1 MSLSREDL
9 LSVLRDASRAGYLGM
24 GGSGGNTSNAQRE
37 VGGGSSGGFTILGD
51 AATKLGSIIG
61 TSGSELY
68 STFKK
73 VSDQNYTIADA
84 GKSLNNVLGE
94 FGGLGRAAGAVF
106 GDMADYGHKTVEAWR
121 DVSNFGAS
129 FGNDAIGMR
138 AGAAQTRMSFEEY
151 NEFLKKN
158 KDNLVGL
165 GGSITEGARAFNKFS
180 MEFHDTDAA
189 DKLRLM
195 GMRTEEVNEVLATNM
210 QSNRLLNLNDAK
222 TRGEV
227 MVASA
232 DLAMQ
237 MDAVAKLTGKSRK
250 EQEDAAKARAQDIQW
265 QTVDRLLLMD
275 LSKDEQTQRK
285 IALDQMRQSASAMG
299 PEVEGL
305 VKKMASGK
313 AMTKE
318 EQENL
323 AALGPAGAKLQEA
336 VEMSTQAKTKE
347 QKDAAKLAMDAAND
361 AIRAQTMSREHLQA
375 SAQIGGGF
383 ERMSKSMQ
391 AQNNAYD
398 SMFSE
403 EQEINGKKRMLQRGN
418 VEDEKL
424 ARELAEKK
432 IKAEQKGEDE
442 KGKKT
447 PGSGTTE
454 AMVLLENR
462 SRDAGAAI
470 NRNLVAPLND
480 KLGDALRGK
489 INEGKIPFLQRNQT
503 QTDRNGNPT
512 GPSARQRADAELQG
526 IVNSFD
532 VNRPDPN
539 NPNTNPR
546 QRDRP
551 NVLPR
556 QGDRSSTESS
566 PFGMVDLFKA
576 TTLQVDKMVGPGF
589 AKGTM
594 GVSGNLFENFGSGT
608 LATLHGREAVI
619 TEEQMQNLIKGAS
632 TGLSAAAESAGT
644 VMGSGGGLSDV
655 ALKLD
660 QLNSNILRL
669 IDISHTTAENS
680 GKQIKATKGL
690 GGDLFA

>member
-9 LSVLRDASRAGYLGM
+9 LDVLRTASGRGWLGG
-24 GGSGGNTSNAQRE
+24 GGSGPSSGTSTS
-37 VGGGSSGGFTILGD
+37 GSGTGSAGGGFTILGD
-51 AATKLGSIIG
+51 AATKLSSIIG
-61 TSGSELY
+61 TTGGELY

-158 KDNLVGL
+158 KDNLVGF
-165 GGSITEGARAFNKFS
+165 GGSITEGARSFNKFS
-180 MEFHDTDAA
+180 MEFFDTDAA

-195 GMRTEEVNEVLATNM
+195 GMRTEEVNEVLAINM

-227 MVASA
+227 MLASA
-232 DLAMQ
+232 DLATQ

-250 EQEDAAKARAQDIQW
+250 EQEDAMKARAQDIQW

-285 IALDQMRQSASAMG
+285 LALDQMRQSASVMG

-347 QKDAAKLAMDAAND
+347 QKDAAKLAMDAAQD
-361 AIRAQTMSREHLQA
+361 AIRAQTMSKEFLQQ
-375 SAQIGGGF
+375 SAQVGAGF
-383 ERMSKSMQ
+383 ERMGKSTQ
-391 AQNNAYD
+391 AINNAMDAMYK
-398 SMFSE
+398 E
-403 EQEINGKKRMLQRGN
+403 EVEVNGKKRMLQRGN

-432 IKAEQKGEDE
+432 IKADQKGEDD
-442 KGKKT
+442 KGKKP
-447 PGSGTTE
+447 PGAGTTE

-489 INEGKIPFLQRNQT
+489 IDEGKIPFLQRNQT

-512 GPSARQRADAELQG
+512 GPSARQRADSALQG
-526 IVNSFD
+526 IANSFD
-532 VNRPDPN
+532 VNQTDPN
-539 NPNTNPR
+539 KPNVNPR

-551 NVLPR
+551 NVLPNR
-556 QGDRSSTESS
+556 ADNSSLPSAGS
-566 PFGMVDLFKA
+566 MVDLFKA
-576 TTLQVDKMVGPGF
+576 TTLQVEKMVGPGF

-594 GVSGNLFENFGSGT
+594 GSTGNLFENFGSGT

-632 TGLSAAAESAGT
+632 SGLSAAAEGASGAM
-644 VMGSGGGLSDV
+644 MGGGGLSDV
-655 ALKLD
+655 VLKLD

-680 GKQIKATKGL
+680 GKQIKATRGL